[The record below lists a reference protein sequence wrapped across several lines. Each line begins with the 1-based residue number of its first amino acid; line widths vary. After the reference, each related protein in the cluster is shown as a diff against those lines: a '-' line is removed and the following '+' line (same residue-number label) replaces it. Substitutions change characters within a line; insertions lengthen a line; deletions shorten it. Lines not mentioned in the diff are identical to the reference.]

1 MSEEKPLVPEGAEAG
16 KPAPQPEAIKP
27 VEASAKPVDAAARPA
42 DAAAAN
48 PGEPAAARP
57 APAAPS
63 PDKPARAAPA
73 TAVPAGDKP
82 ASAAPAAAAPA
93 PKPAPPPVIKAVDP
107 AKGKSITAADGK
119 PSLRRFLGDAF
130 SLFKGMDI
138 TLRYIR
144 KPSRVVTREYPENR
158 ETLKFPERF
167 RGQVVMPHDEKNEHT
182 CTACTL
188 CEKACPNGSISILTT
203 KNIASKRVLGAFVY
217 RLSSCTLCN
226 LCIEACPFDAIRMG
240 HGFEM
245 AAYSRDPLDL
255 ILNKTEGR

>member
-1 MSEEKPLVPEGAEAG
+1 MSEEKPSAAENPEPIKPEPQ
-16 KPAPQPEAIKP
+16 KPAEP
-27 VEASAKPVDAAARPA
+27 VAAKPA
-42 DAAAAN
+42 
-48 PGEPAAARP
+48 EPVA
-57 APAAPS
+57 
-63 PDKPARAAPA
+63 K
-73 TAVPAGDKP
+73 
-82 ASAAPAAAAPA
+82 
-93 PKPAPPPVIKAVDP
+93 APPPAPLKLVEP
-107 AKGKSITAADGK
+107 TLGKSVRAADEK
-119 PSLRRFLGDAF
+119 PSLRRFLGDAW
-130 SLFKGMDI
+130 SLVKGMNV
-138 TLRYIR
+138 TFRYIR
-144 KPSRVVTREYPENR
+144 KPSRTVTREYPENR

-167 RGQVVMPHDEKNEHT
+167 RGQVVMPHDEQGEHT

-245 AAYSRDPLDL
+245 ATYSREPLDL

>member
-1 MSEEKPLVPEGAEAG
+1 MSEDIPSTPKLPGTRRLHHPRFSMPSVP
-16 KPAPQPEAIKP
+16 
-27 VEASAKPVDAAARPA
+27 
-42 DAAAAN
+42 
-48 PGEPAAARP
+48 
-57 APAAPS
+57 
-63 PDKPARAAPA
+63 
-73 TAVPAGDKP
+73 TL
-82 ASAAPAAAAPA
+82 
-93 PKPAPPPVIKAVDP
+93 
-107 AKGKSITAADGK
+107 GKSVEEPGK

-130 SLFKGMDI
+130 GLFKGMNV
-138 TLRYIR
+138 TFRYFR

-158 ETLKFPERF
+158 DSLKFPERF
-167 RGQVVMPHDEKNEHT
+167 RGQVVMPHDEQGEHT

-245 AAYSRDPLDL
+245 ATYTRDPLDL
-255 ILNKTEGR
+255 VLNKKEGR